1 VNYPGNEPFT
11 RVSEYKHLTG
21 QVHPS
26 TTLTY
31 EYPTDVGDPYY
42 PIPCEENRTLYR
54 RYQALAAAQAGV
66 HFVGRL
72 ATYQYYNMDQ
82 VVGQALSTFRR
93 IKEAEGRA
101 GAAVVAPSLIPA

>member
-1 VNYPGNEPFT
+1 VNYPGDEPFT
-11 RVSEYKHLTG
+11 PVSEYKRITG
-21 QVHPS
+21 QIHPC
-26 TTLTY
+26 TTVTY

-42 PIPCEENRTLYR
+42 PIPCEKNRSIYR
-54 RYQALAAAQAGV
+54 QYQALGSAQTGV

-93 IKEAEGRA
+93 IKDADSREASK
-101 GAAVVAPSLIPA
+101 GAAPALLPA